1 MWINL
6 KRKLAARQSPQR
18 ITCTVS
24 LHTWNRR
31 SDVQNMRFLEKRL
44 LNANYITRTIE
55 SIAAKID
62 VHVLMMV

>member
-1 MWINL
+1 
-6 KRKLAARQSPQR
+6 
-18 ITCTVS
+18 
-24 LHTWNRR
+24 
-31 SDVQNMRFLEKRL
+31 MRFLEKRL